1 MRRILYLRDAIMSSF
16 RREDRLSKWERKMRS
31 LNLKTAQ
38 NLASYVPREGVFID
52 VGANVGAFSDGVINA
67 RRDCQCYLFEPI
79 PEYYNYCVKKY
90 KDNKRVIVENYALGD
105 VCEESKIYMD
115 KKNLGWNTVVESMT
129 TPGMAKIQINM
140 IKFDDYADKIGL
152 NNIDL
157 LKIDVEGAEYRV
169 LSGMKETLSRLD
181 KKPIIFCEIG
191 WGSKMHPNWHEECEM
206 FEWLFQ
212 NGYRRFDYNAI
223 EATQDVLIIPESRD
237 DRLRNIL

>member
-1 MRRILYLRDAIMSSF
+1 MSYF
-16 RREDRLSKWERKMRS
+16 RREDRLQRWERKMRF

-38 NLASYVPREGVFID
+38 KLASYVPKGGVFID
-52 VGANVGAFSDGVINA
+52 VGANVGVFSDGIINA

-79 PEYYNYCVKKY
+79 PEYYDYCVKKY

-115 KKNLGWNTVVESMT
+115 KKNLGWNTVIESMT
-129 TPGMAKIQINM
+129 NPLMAKIQIKM
-140 IKFDDYADKIGL
+140 IKFDDYVDEIGL

-169 LSGMKETLSRLD
+169 LSGMKKTLSGLD

-191 WGSKMHPNWHEECEM
+191 WGSKMHPYWHEECEV

-212 NGYRRFDYNAI
+212 NGYKRFDYNAI
-223 EATQDVLIIPESRD
+223 EATQDVLIIPESRA
-237 DRLRNIL
+237 